1 MEKLTRRDRKRL
13 KEYAAETNEQ
23 VTKFLN
29 GDKSSAQVF
38 QEYFRAT
45 LSKYKKPKTART
57 SWVAPDGR

>member
-13 KEYAAETNEQ
+13 KDYAAETNEHI
-23 VTKFLN
+23 TDFLN

-45 LSKYKKPKTART
+45 LGKYRKPRTART
-57 SWVAPDGR
+57 SWEAKP